1 MFKYIALLFLGFNSM
16 SLSLFSQERD
26 IITMEEASR
35 LAQPALNCMQKEYP
49 NKPANVMGRDE
60 DAVPPHEQHPAF
72 YGCFDWH
79 SAVHG
84 HWTLVKLLKEFPGLP
99 QESEIRKK
107 LNENITA
114 DHIKKE
120 IAFFYDKNNT
130 IYERTY
136 GWAWLLKLSEELR
149 TWDDTLGRKL
159 AADLQP
165 LADSIVH
172 KYELFLPK
180 LNYPIRIGEH
190 ANTAFGLTFAWDY
203 ANTFNMRD
211 FKNLI
216 ESRARD
222 YYMNDKNCPLSWE
235 PGGFDF
241 LSPCLIEADLMSR
254 VLNDLEFKTWLDKFL
269 PELTGDAAIP
279 LQPGIVTD
287 RTDGKLVH
295 LDGLN
300 LSRAWCLYH
309 IAAKLHGENENI
321 LKVAREHLET
331 ALPNVTSGAYEGEH
345 WLATFAVYALFSE
358 E

>member
-1 MFKYIALLFLGFNSM
+1 MFRMIVFLLIGFNF
-16 SLSLFSQERD
+16 LPVFSQQKD
-26 IITMEEASR
+26 TITLQEASR

-49 NKPANVMGRDE
+49 NKPGNVMGSDA
-60 DAVPPHEQHPAF
+60 DAVPPGVQHPAF

-99 QESEIRKK
+99 QETEIRQK
-107 LNENITA
+107 LAENITS

-120 IAFFYDKNNT
+120 ITFFYDKNNT

-159 AADLQP
+159 AANLQP

-172 KYELFLPK
+172 KYEAFLPK

-203 ANTFNMRD
+203 ANTFHLQN

-216 ESRARD
+216 ESRART
-222 YYMNDKNCPLSWE
+222 YYMNDENCPLSWE

-241 LSPCLIEADLMSR
+241 LSPCLIEADMMSR
-254 VLNDLEFKTWLDKFL
+254 VLSDQEFKTWLDKFL
-269 PELTGDAAIP
+269 PGMTGNEAIH

-309 IAAKLHGENENI
+309 IAAKLPGENENI
-321 LKVAREHLET
+321 IEVARKHLDA

-345 WLATFAVYALFSE
+345 WLATFAVYALYSAE
-358 E
+358 